1 VNLAPGSAHARYP
14 QLEPCLFS
22 FQPLPEHRKRKLW
35 EVDPSIFQH
44 GHKESFLERRILP
57 PLRQLGKFGLYALA
71 LTYPIYLIYVGL
83 AFGGL
88 AFWGFLAGS
97 FVVVGVI
104 ITRLGYASNFR
115 HWDVSLRRT
124 IGLVLGLALS
134 VGFYSGLFYLKT
146 LFVPAAF
153 GIAAV
158 GLFLVLRR
166 SKS

>member
-1 VNLAPGSAHARYP
+1 
-14 QLEPCLFS
+14 
-22 FQPLPEHRKRKLW
+22 LPEGRKKRKLW
-35 EVDPSIFQH
+35 EVDPSIFELEH
-44 GHKESFLERRILP
+44 NASFVERRIFP

-88 AFWGFLAGS
+88 AFWGFFAGS
-97 FVVVGVI
+97 IAVIGVI

-115 HWDVSLRRT
+115 HWDISLRRT
-124 IGLVLGLALS
+124 VGVLLGFA
-134 VGFYSGLFYLKT
+134 VAFGFYGGLIYLKT
-146 LFVPAAF
+146 LFVPIAL
-153 GIAAV
+153 GIVAV